1 MTEKLLRLKR
11 LIGTDEGFYVL
22 ALHAFIEWYLRSEKG
37 YGDELRFPELTWK
50 LREELLEEQEH
61 TFIEGLNCLGRLGKQ
76 HTITNQVRHA
86 FEVLDAEEALG
97 ATHLFLS
104 FCSLIGISNL
114 PEVKSLSSG
123 LSGWRNRASV
133 IEQQAVLK
141 HMQQELIHL
150 QDRNQSLL
158 RQKASYDKAK
168 QELDELRLE
177 IARYDIE
184 LQREK
189 KRITKKDKKIDG
201 LRKERHALAEERKR
215 IENRFSDYDDLQKY
229 LRYLS
234 RFSLYTQT
242 RMDYERYIGKL
253 TPEQEEVANSIS
265 LKKDFLVRG
274 GAGTGKSLVL
284 IEALKRTI
292 RQGELDLEPGET
304 VTFVTFTRTLAKYN
318 QYLSELAGLKIP
330 LNIISTVDSIV
341 YRILKSLN
349 PKSEFNFDIIDQ
361 FLRSITI
368 PGFIS
373 PNNLISEIENFL
385 FGTNISREDYV
396 DKMIPRPEMPGTL
409 NSDQRAEIFSLRE
422 DLIEFMEQENSY
434 SRNYARLKLIN
445 YFSRNKEK
453 LAEHTTGLLFVDE
466 VQDLTASDLQFLKL
480 ITRRSLIMAG
490 DSDQSLYTCR
500 LPFARAGINITG
512 TTRILKTN
520 FRNTCQIHRL
530 SEGFRRSAP
539 KGTWNTANEPFAFR
553 EGPIPELYKSRNT
566 KDLLFLLAEKTVLFI
581 EEMKY
586 EPENIVVLVPRNR
599 EITAVQTA
607 LADRD
612 VESENLA
619 APEFSF
625 SGSSK
630 VRISTLHSAKGL
642 DFPVVLM
649 YLPYLPRKELFSHDE
664 TESLMRRLLYVG
676 MTRGM
681 DNLNVFLKLQ
691 EDPVLREL
699 DRCFSKVWE
708 EQK

>member
-50 LREELLEEQEH
+50 LREELLGQQEN

-104 FCSLIGISNL
+104 FCSLIGIGSN
-114 PEVKSLSSG
+114 PEVKSLSAA
-123 LSGWRNRASV
+123 LSGWKNRTSV

-150 QDRNQSLL
+150 QDQNQSLL
-158 RQKASYDKAK
+158 RQKSSYDKAK
-168 QELDELRLE
+168 QELDELKLD

-189 KRITKKDKKIDG
+189 SRNTKKDKKIDE
-201 LRKERHALAEERKR
+201 LRKERHALTEERKR
-215 IENRFSDYDDLQKY
+215 IENRFSDYNDLQKY

-253 TPEQEEVANSIS
+253 TPEQEEVTNSIS

-284 IEALKRTI
+284 IEALRRTI
-292 RQGELDLEPGET
+292 RQGELDLEPGES

-330 LNIISTVDSIV
+330 LEVISTVDSLV
-341 YRILKSLN
+341 YRILKALN
-349 PKSEFNFDIIDQ
+349 PESEFDFDIIDH
-361 FLRSITI
+361 FLKSDNTPPFLSR
-368 PGFIS
+368 
-373 PNNLISEIENFL
+373 NNLISEIENYL
-385 FGTNISREDYV
+385 FGTNIPREDYV
-396 DKMIPRPEMPGTL
+396 DKMIPRPGMPGTL
-409 NSDQRAEIFSLRE
+409 DRNQRAEIFSLRD
-422 DLIEFMEQENSY
+422 DLIRFMEKENSY
-434 SRNYARLKLIN
+434 SRNYARLKLIDH
-445 YFSRNKEK
+445 FSRNKEELK
-453 LAEHTTGLLFVDE
+453 HHSTGLLFVDE
-466 VQDLTASDLQFLKL
+466 VQDLTAADLQFLKM

-530 SEGFRRSAP
+530 SESFRKSAP

-553 EGPIPELYKSRNT
+553 EGPIPELYKSQEV
-566 KDLLFLLAEKTVLFI
+566 KELLFLLTEKTILFI
-581 EEMKY
+581 KDMEY
-586 EPENIVVLVPRNR
+586 EPENLVILVPRNR
-599 EITAVQTA
+599 EIAAVQHA
-607 LADRD
+607 LEARE

-649 YLPYLPRKELFSHDE
+649 YLPYLPRKELFDHYE
-664 TESLMRRLLYVG
+664 TESLMRRLVYVG
-676 MTRGM
+676 MTRAM
-681 DNLNVFLKLQ
+681 DNLNVFLRPQ
-691 EDPVLREL
+691 NDPVLQEL
-699 DRCFSKVWE
+699 DECFSRFNGP
-708 EQK
+708 QQ

>member
-1 MTEKLLRLKR
+1 
-11 LIGTDEGFYVL
+11 
-22 ALHAFIEWYLRSEKG
+22 
-37 YGDELRFPELTWK
+37 
-50 LREELLEEQEH
+50 
-61 TFIEGLNCLGRLGKQ
+61 
-76 HTITNQVRHA
+76 
-86 FEVLDAEEALG
+86 
-97 ATHLFLS
+97 
-104 FCSLIGISNL
+104 
-114 PEVKSLSSG
+114 
-123 LSGWRNRASV
+123 
-133 IEQQAVLK
+133 
-141 HMQQELIHL
+141 
-150 QDRNQSLL
+150 
-158 RQKASYDKAK
+158 
-168 QELDELRLE
+168 
-177 IARYDIE
+177 
-184 LQREK
+184 
-189 KRITKKDKKIDG
+189 
-201 LRKERHALAEERKR
+201 
-215 IENRFSDYDDLQKY
+215 
-229 LRYLS
+229 
-234 RFSLYTQT
+234 
-242 RMDYERYIGKL
+242 
-253 TPEQEEVANSIS
+253 
-265 LKKDFLVRG
+265 
-274 GAGTGKSLVL
+274 
-284 IEALKRTI
+284 
-292 RQGELDLEPGET
+292 
-304 VTFVTFTRTLAKYN
+304 
-318 QYLSELAGLKIP
+318 
-330 LNIISTVDSIV
+330 
-341 YRILKSLN
+341 
-349 PKSEFNFDIIDQ
+349 
-361 FLRSITI
+361 
-368 PGFIS
+368 
-373 PNNLISEIENFL
+373 
-385 FGTNISREDYV
+385 
-396 DKMIPRPEMPGTL
+396 MPGTL

-422 DLIEFMEQENSY
+422 DLTEFMEQENSY